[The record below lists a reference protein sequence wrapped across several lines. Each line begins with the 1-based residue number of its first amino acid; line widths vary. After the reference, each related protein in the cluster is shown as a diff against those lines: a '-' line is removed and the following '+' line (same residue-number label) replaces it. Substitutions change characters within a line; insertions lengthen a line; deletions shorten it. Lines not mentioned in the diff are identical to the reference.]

1 MNHEQK
7 ISEKGTSRTLQDNK
21 RKDKRQKVEVATE
34 IKHHLV
40 EEEVPVDSGIIE
52 MIMKQ
57 VIHRTPDMEATKKM
71 ILNQAKMHLTLI
83 LDKRISKMMKGI
95 MERD

>member
-52 MIMKQ
+52 MIM
-57 VIHRTPDMEATKKM
+57 
-71 ILNQAKMHLTLI
+71 
-83 LDKRISKMMKGI
+83 
-95 MERD
+95 